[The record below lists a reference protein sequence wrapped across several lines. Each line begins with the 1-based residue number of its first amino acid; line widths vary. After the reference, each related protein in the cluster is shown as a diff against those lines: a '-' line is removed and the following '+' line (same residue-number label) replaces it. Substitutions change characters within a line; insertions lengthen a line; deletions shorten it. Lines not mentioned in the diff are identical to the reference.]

1 MVSKSTIMSEIESRV
16 QSAKTK
22 KYSIWTIGVTDDPQT
37 RKQKHDDPKYWM
49 QWNADSEQDA
59 RDIESHFIDKGMKGG
74 TGGGGSA
81 DWVYI
86 F

>member
-1 MVSKSTIMSEIESRV
+1 MVSKSTIISEIDYRV
-16 QSAKTK
+16 NNVKTPDYSA
-22 KYSIWTIGVTDDPQT
+22 WTIGVTDQPAT
-37 RKQKHDDPKYWM
+37 RKHQHDDPKHWM

-59 RDIESHFIDKGMKGG
+59 RDIETHFKNKGMKGG
-74 TGGGGSA
+74 TGGRGNA